1 MNHNYSDHTLPLDG
15 VRVLDLTTMVSGPIA
30 TMLLAEQGAD
40 VIKIESPTGDYMRR
54 VGTEHKGMTSSFLT
68 CNRGKRSMC
77 VDIKQPKGL
86 ELVLELTKNADVLV
100 QNFRPGVI
108 ERMGLGED
116 AVRALKPDIIYMSIS
131 GFGKTGPQA
140 HQRVY
145 DPVIQALSG
154 LADVQRDQVSG
165 VPRMVRTIICDKTT
179 ALTAAHAITTALFH
193 RERTGKG
200 QSMDLAMLDTMV
212 SFLWPETMGSLSFVG
227 KEQDPAHSQKS
238 PDLVFKTIDGYI
250 TAGANSDS
258 EWEGLCNALNRPDLL
273 SDARFKT
280 AQTRSKNISER
291 RQIMSDEIATWISE
305 EILERFDSAGVASAP
320 ILPRVDLINS
330 PYIIDNNILSVVNDE
345 ILGEVRVPRSP
356 VQYSEELSPITTLA
370 PFQGANN
377 RELMLEL
384 GYKDSEFDQY
394 VQDQILHQPI
404 PGN

>member
-1 MNHNYSDHTLPLDG
+1 MSQNHSNHTPPLNG
-15 VRVLDLTTMVSGPIA
+15 IRVLDLTTMVSGPIA

-40 VIKIESPTGDYMRR
+40 VIKIESPTGDYMRQ
-54 VGTEHKGMTSSFLT
+54 VGTEHNGMTSSFLT

-86 ELVLELTKNADVLV
+86 ELVLELAKDADVLV

-116 AVRALKPDIIYMSIS
+116 AVRALKPDTIYMSIS

-154 LADVQRDQVSG
+154 LADVQRDQISG

-193 RERTGKG
+193 RERTGEG
-200 QSMDLAMLDTMV
+200 QTMDLAMLDTMV

-238 PDLVFKTIDGYI
+238 PDLVFKTVDGYI

-258 EWEGLCNALNRPDLL
+258 EWEGMCNALNRLDLL

-280 AQTRSKNISER
+280 AQARSKNISQR
-291 RQIMSDEIATWISE
+291 RQIMSDEIATWMSE
-305 EILERFDSAGVASAP
+305 DILERFDSAGVASAP

-330 PYIIDNNILSVVNDE
+330 PYIIDNNVLTVIDDKT
-345 ILGEVRVPRSP
+345 LGEVRVPRPP
-356 VQYSEELSPITTLA
+356 VQYSQELPRITTLA

-384 GYKDSEFDQY
+384 GYKDSEIDQY
-394 VQDQILHQPI
+394 VQDQILHQP
-404 PGN
+404 NASN

>member
-1 MNHNYSDHTLPLDG
+1 MSHNYSDHTLPLDG

-86 ELVLELTKNADVLV
+86 ELVLELAKTADVLV

-179 ALTAAHAITTALFH
+179 ALTAAHAITPALFH

-320 ILPRVDLINS
+320 ILHRVDLINS

>member
-1 MNHNYSDHTLPLDG
+1 LSHNYSDHTLPLDG

-320 ILPRVDLINS
+320 ILPRSDLINS
-330 PYIIDNNILSVVNDE
+330 SYIVDNNILSVVNDE

-356 VQYSEELSPITTLA
+356 VQYSEELRPITALA

>member
-1 MNHNYSDHTLPLDG
+1 
-15 VRVLDLTTMVSGPIA
+15 
-30 TMLLAEQGAD
+30 MLLAEQGAD

-86 ELVLELTKNADVLV
+86 ELVLELAKNADVLV

-280 AQTRSKNISER
+280 AQARSKNISQR

-345 ILGEVRVPRSP
+345 ILGEVRVPRTP
-356 VQYSEELSPITTLA
+356 VQYSEDFSPITTLA

-404 PGN
+404 TGN

>member
-1 MNHNYSDHTLPLDG
+1 MSHNYSDHTLPLDG

-86 ELVLELTKNADVLV
+86 ELVLELAKNADVLV

-193 RERTGKG
+193 RERTGEG

-280 AQTRSKNISER
+280 AQARSKNISQR

-330 PYIIDNNILSVVNDE
+330 PYIVDNKILSVVNDE

-394 VQDQILHQPI
+394 VQDQILHQPM

>member
-1 MNHNYSDHTLPLDG
+1 MSHNYSNHTLPLDG

-86 ELVLELTKNADVLV
+86 ELVLELAKNADVLV

-280 AQTRSKNISER
+280 AQARSKNISER

-330 PYIIDNNILSVVNDE
+330 PYIIDNNILSLVNDE

-370 PFQGANN
+370 PFQGAHN

>member
-1 MNHNYSDHTLPLDG
+1 
-15 VRVLDLTTMVSGPIA
+15 MVSGPIA

-77 VDIKQPKGL
+77 VDIKQAKGL

-280 AQTRSKNISER
+280 AQARSKNISQR

-330 PYIIDNNILSVVNDE
+330 PYIIDNKILSVVDDE
-345 ILGEVRVPRSP
+345 ILGEVRVPRTP
-356 VQYSEELSPITTLA
+356 VQYSEEFSPITTLA

-404 PGN
+404 PAN

>member
-1 MNHNYSDHTLPLDG
+1 MSHNYSDHTLPLDG

-86 ELVLELTKNADVLV
+86 ELVLELAKNADVLV

-165 VPRMVRTIICDKTT
+165 VPKMVRTIICDKTT

-200 QSMDLAMLDTMV
+200 QSMDLAMLD
-212 SFLWPETMGSLSFVG
+212 TMGSLSFVG

-280 AQTRSKNISER
+280 AQARSKNISQR

-345 ILGEVRVPRSP
+345 TLGEVRVPRSP

>member
-1 MNHNYSDHTLPLDG
+1 
-15 VRVLDLTTMVSGPIA
+15 
-30 TMLLAEQGAD
+30 
-40 VIKIESPTGDYMRR
+40 
-54 VGTEHKGMTSSFLT
+54 
-68 CNRGKRSMC
+68 
-77 VDIKQPKGL
+77 
-86 ELVLELTKNADVLV
+86 
-100 QNFRPGVI
+100 
-108 ERMGLGED
+108 MGLGED

-154 LADVQRDQVSG
+154 LADVQRDQLSG

-193 RERTGKG
+193 RERTGEG
-200 QSMDLAMLDTMV
+200 QTMDLAMLDTMV

-238 PDLVFKTIDGYI
+238 PDLVFKTVDGYI

-258 EWEGLCNALNRPDLL
+258 EWEGMCNALNRLDLL
-273 SDARFKT
+273 SDPRFKT
-280 AQTRSKNISER
+280 AQARSKNISQR
-291 RQIMSDEIATWISE
+291 RQIMSDEIATWMSE
-305 EILERFDSAGVASAP
+305 DILERFDSAGVASAP

-330 PYIIDNNILSVVNDE
+330 PYIIDNNIITVVDDKT
-345 ILGEVRVPRSP
+345 LGEVRVPRPP
-356 VQYSEELSPITTLA
+356 VQYSQELPRITTLA

-384 GYKDSEFDQY
+384 GYKDSEIDQY
-394 VQDQILHQPI
+394 VQDQILHQP
-404 PGN
+404 NASN

>member
-1 MNHNYSDHTLPLDG
+1 MSHNYSDHTLPLDG

-258 EWEGLCNALNRPDLL
+258 EWEGLCNALDRPDLL
-273 SDARFKT
+273 SDSRFKT

-345 ILGEVRVPRSP
+345 ILGEVRVPRTP
-356 VQYSEELSPITTLA
+356 VQYSEEFSPITTLA

>member
-1 MNHNYSDHTLPLDG
+1 MSHNYSDHTLPLDSI
-15 VRVLDLTTMVSGPIA
+15 RVLDLTTMVSGPIA

-86 ELVLELTKNADVLV
+86 ELVLELVKNADVLV

-108 ERMGLGED
+108 ERMGLGEA

-280 AQTRSKNISER
+280 AQARSKNISQR
-291 RQIMSDEIATWISE
+291 RQIMSDEIATWISKKF
-305 EILERFDSAGVASAP
+305 LSDSIQPASP
-320 ILPRVDLINS
+320 LH
-330 PYIIDNNILSVVNDE
+330 PY
-345 ILGEVRVPRSP
+345 
-356 VQYSEELSPITTLA
+356 Y
-370 PFQGANN
+370 
-377 RELMLEL
+377 LEL
-384 GYKDSEFDQY
+384 T
-394 VQDQILHQPI
+394 L
-404 PGN
+404 